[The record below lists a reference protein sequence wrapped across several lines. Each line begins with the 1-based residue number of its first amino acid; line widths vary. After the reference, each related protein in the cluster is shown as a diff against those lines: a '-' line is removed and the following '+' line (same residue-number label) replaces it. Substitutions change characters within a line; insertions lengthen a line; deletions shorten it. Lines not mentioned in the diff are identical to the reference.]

1 MLVAVNGGLYLD
13 SRHSSVEG
21 TLQDTALPRTTEHKE
36 LSCLLVGLGAFPRG
50 AGCVGTRE
58 VKAGLQGEGCG
69 VPHVT
74 HGRGEGGP
82 EGLGPEGLQIL

>member
-1 MLVAVNGGLYLD
+1 MGFTWIR
-13 SRHSSVEG
+13 RHSSVEG

-50 AGCVGTRE
+50 AGCVGTSE

-69 VPHVT
+69 VT
-74 HGRGEGGP
+74 HGRGEGGA
-82 EGLGPEGLQIL
+82 EGLGPEGLQSL